1 LRTTLIELQAHQTK
15 RKKFRAVPIS
25 ETLRLLLVEICANVS
40 ISGYLFENPK
50 TSKPITDIKKGWA
63 AALRDAGIAHIRF
76 HDIRHTFGTRAV
88 DGGAPLSAVKEVMG
102 HSDIRTT
109 IRYVDATDECKR
121 KAVEAEAKVR
131 VSGPATHKKR
141 ATA

>member
-1 LRTTLIELQAHQTK
+1 M
-15 RKKFRAVPIS
+15 
-25 ETLRLLLVEICANVS
+25 
-40 ISGYLFENPK
+40 
-50 TSKPITDIKKGWA
+50 KKGWA

-102 HSDIRTT
+102 HADIRTT
-109 IRYVDATDECKR
+109 MRYVHATDEGKR
-121 KAVEAEAKVR
+121 KAVEAVAEVKA
-131 VSGPATHKKR
+131 SAPASHLPHKKR